1 MTAHDALPV
10 GTVIGDFEI
19 RKVLGKGGFGI
30 VYEAY
35 EPPLDR
41 RVALK
46 EYFLQGFSR
55 REGLDV
61 FPRDEESVAMFE
73 SGMARFIREARLLS
87 MLNER
92 TRTDGSLV
100 AVYRVFQAHRTAFM
114 AMKLYEGQTLRRVV
128 QADPAIVTEPWL
140 ASLLRRMLDALQALH
155 SLPGENLVH
164 RDVSPDNIVIQP
176 DGTPVL
182 LDFGAT
188 RNVTDKMTSLIYKPG
203 YSPIE
208 QYTDAIAQGPWTDL
222 YALCGTAYFAIGGK
236 SPVPAV
242 DRYAGAAFETAAQR
256 GAGRYSQA
264 FLEVIDHGMA
274 VMPEQRYRSAED
286 MRAALDQVTATALA
300 PARPASVATSPA
312 APPTAAAAT
321 SVPVAAPSDDASAPT
336 VAVAPMAAGAA
347 AARQPAAASAP
358 VSAAPVAAPNPLLD
372 DEQTRRGGPTAFL
385 ESTPVPLGGRRPSRP
400 AVAAGAGGGTAPSP
414 ARGRRTAIWAVGGLA
429 LVGAAGMGLWLTQR
443 PPAPLPTPQD
453 SGLLQATP
461 PSAPGS
467 TAVDTTASA
476 PANPASV
483 AVSTPVP
490 VVTPG
495 ASAPLPTIA
504 SAPAPQRTLLAC
516 DAASATWACAV
527 DGLARLSGSTDG
539 VSLRITPDH
548 LRVGQPIVLDVV
560 PAGSGTLH
568 LLTVDDTPKARLS
581 ILYPAA
587 GASARVTG
595 GRAVK
600 LPDMVAQ
607 PPLGRTWVIAVHS
620 EVPLKPDAAL
630 TRGIGLPE
638 LVRAFAEGRAA
649 RLLGVSDCTD
659 GGTQC
664 PKTLSIRAAEFI
676 IE

>member
-1 MTAHDALPV
+1 MTAHDALPI

-55 REGLDV
+55 RDGLDV

-140 ASLLRRMLDALQALH
+140 TSLLRRMLDALQALH

-274 VMPEQRYRSAED
+274 VMPEQRFRSAED
-286 MRAALDQVTATALA
+286 MRTALDQVTATALA
-300 PARPASVATSPA
+300 PARPASVATPA
-312 APPTAAAAT
+312 IAPPAAAA
-321 SVPVAAPSDDASAPT
+321 PVQDMASSSDASAPT
-336 VAVAPMAAGAA
+336 VAVAPPAVGTTAV
-347 AARQPAAASAP
+347 RQPAAASVPA
-358 VSAAPVAAPNPLLD
+358 SAAPVAAPNPLFD

-385 ESTPVPLGGRRPSRP
+385 ESTPVPLGGRRTARP
-400 AVAAGAGGGTAPSP
+400 AGAAGGGTASAP
-414 ARGRRTAIWAVGGLA
+414 AGGRRTAIWAVGGLV
-429 LVGAAGMGLWLTQR
+429 LVGAAGMGLWMTQR
-443 PPAPLPTPQD
+443 SPAPAPAPQD
-453 SGLLQATP
+453 GGLVQVAP
-461 PSAPGS
+461 ASAPGS
-467 TAVDTTASA
+467 TPADAIASA
-476 PANPASV
+476 PTSPAS
-483 AVSTPVP
+483 AVGSTPVAVIGP
-490 VVTPG
+490 S
-495 ASAPLPTIA
+495 ASAPTPAIA
-504 SAPAPQRTLLAC
+504 SAPAAPPRTLLAC
-516 DAASATWACAV
+516 DPASATWACVV
-527 DGLARLSGSTDG
+527 DGLARLSGSPDG

-560 PAGSGTLH
+560 PSGNGTLH
-568 LLTVDDTPKARLS
+568 LLTVDDTAKAKLS

-587 GASARVTG
+587 GASARVAG
-595 GRAVK
+595 GRALK

-607 PPLGRTWVIAVHS
+607 PPLGRTWVIAVYS
-620 EVPLKPDAAL
+620 QVPIKPDATLA
-630 TRGIGLPE
+630 RGIGLPE

-659 GGTQC
+659 DGAQC

>member
-1 MTAHDALPV
+1 MTAHDALPI

-140 ASLLRRMLDALQALH
+140 TSLLRRMLDALQALH

-242 DRYAGAAFETAAQR
+242 DRYAGAAFESAVQR
-256 GAGRYSQA
+256 GVGRYSQA

-286 MRAALDQVTATALA
+286 MRAALDRVATTALA
-300 PARPASVATSPA
+300 PTRSAVM
-312 APPTAAAAT
+312 AAAAT
-321 SVPVAAPSDDASAPT
+321 APPLAAAATHGAVPTDDASAPT
-336 VAVAPMAAGAA
+336 VAVAPPAAGNA
-347 AARQPAAASAP
+347 AARPPAAASVPA
-358 VSAAPVAAPNPLLD
+358 SAAPVAAPNPLLD

-385 ESTPVPLGGRRPSRP
+385 ESTPVPFGGRRQSRP
-400 AVAAGAGGGTAPSP
+400 VGADRAGGGTAPAP
-414 ARGRRTAIWAVGGLA
+414 AGGRRTAIWAVGGLA
-429 LVGAAGMGLWLTQR
+429 LVGAAGIGLWLTQR
-443 PPAPLPTPQD
+443 SPAPMPTPQED
-453 SGLLQATP
+453 GLVQVAP
-461 PSAPGS
+461 ASAPGS
-467 TAVDTTASA
+467 TPVDATASA
-476 PANPASV
+476 PASPASV
-483 AVSTPVP
+483 AGSTPTP

-504 SAPAPQRTLLAC
+504 AAPAPQRTLLAC

-560 PAGSGTLH
+560 PAENGTLH

-620 EVPLKPDAAL
+620 EVPIKPDAAL
-630 TRGIGLPE
+630 VRGIGLPD

-659 GGTQC
+659 NGTQC

>member
-128 QADPAIVTEPWL
+128 QADPAIVTEQWL
-140 ASLLRRMLDALQALH
+140 TSLLRRMLDALQALH

-222 YALCGTAYFAIGGK
+222 YALCGTAYFAINGK

-242 DRYAGAAFETAAQR
+242 DRYAGAAFESAVQR
-256 GAGRYSQA
+256 GTGRFSQA

-274 VMPEQRYRSAED
+274 IMPEQRYRSAED
-286 MRAALDQVTATALA
+286 MRAALDRVAATAPAPTRSAVIAAPATAT
-300 PARPASVATSPA
+300 PPPA
-312 APPTAAAAT
+312 ASTHGVVPT
-321 SVPVAAPSDDASAPT
+321 DDASAPT
-336 VAVAPMAAGAA
+336 VAVAPAAAGN
-347 AARQPAAASAP
+347 PAAGPSAAVSSP
-358 VSAAPVAAPNPLLD
+358 ASAAPARAPNPPLD

-400 AVAAGAGGGTAPSP
+400 AGAGGGTAPAP
-414 ARGRRTAIWAVGGLA
+414 AGGRRTAVWAVGGLA
-429 LVGAAGMGLWLTQR
+429 LVGAAGIGLWLTQR
-443 PPAPLPTPQD
+443 SPAPMPASQD
-453 SGLLQATP
+453 GSLVQVAP
-461 PSAPGS
+461 ASAPGS
-467 TAVDTTASA
+467 TPVDNAASA
-476 PANPASV
+476 PASPTSV

-490 VVTPG
+490 VVTPS

-620 EVPLKPDAAL
+620 EVPLKPDAEL